1 MTAGE
6 CAEVR
11 ISLGAYMLGALDPA
25 DRGRVDAHLATC
37 ADCRDELASLAGLPG
52 LLGRVSRADIEA
64 EPADPGPQLLERLLG
79 AAAAERRRDR
89 SRRWLTSAAAV
100 IVAVVAVSIAVGV
113 THTGRHP
120 TVAAAAAASATAG
133 VVPGVSQ
140 TFEATNALTHVHAAV
155 TEWKKGW
162 GASLEVT
169 VTGVTAQLAGPSCRL
184 VAVGPNGTT
193 DVAASWAAPAAG
205 YRGVT
210 KVSANG
216 ATALASKDI
225 TAFKVVGSDGTTLVW
240 VPAVW
245 HT

>member
-11 ISLGAYMLGALDPA
+11 ISLGAYVLGALDPA

-37 ADCRDELASLAGLPG
+37 PECREELASLAGLPG

-64 EPADPGPQLLERLLG
+64 EPAEPGPQLLERLLG

-89 SRRWLTSAAAV
+89 SRRWLVSAAAAV
-100 IVAVVAVSIAVGV
+100 IAVAAVSVAVGV
-113 THTGRHP
+113 SHAGHHN
-120 TVAAAAAASATAG
+120 AAAAPVASATAG
-133 VVPGVSQ
+133 AFSGVSQ
-140 TFEATNALTHVHAAV
+140 TFTATNPLTHVQASV

-169 VTGVTAQLAGPSCRL
+169 VTGVTADLAGTKCQL
-184 VAVGPNGTT
+184 VAVGPGGTT

-205 YRGVT
+205 YTGVT
-210 KVSANG
+210 KVNANG
-216 ATALASKDI
+216 ATSLASMDI
-225 TAFKVVGSDGTTLVW
+225 TAFKVVGSDGATLVW